1 MANTFTY
8 GAANLSGTG
17 RTTLYTVPHTA
28 PSSTDTTAIVH
39 SCTVA
44 NTHATDSV
52 SVTIEVYDTSETTYY
67 PVVSTV
73 PVPADSTLVLDGVK
87 VNMEAQDF
95 LCTNSD
101 TAGGHLTVFA
111 SILRIDP

>member
-8 GAANLSGTG
+8 GAKNLSGTT
-17 RTTLYTVPHTA
+17 REELYLVPHTA
-28 PSSTDTTAIVH
+28 PSSADTTAIVH

-44 NTHATDSV
+44 NTHGSDSV
-52 SVTIEVYDTSETTYY
+52 NVTIEVYDTSTTTYY

-73 PVPADSTLVLDGVK
+73 PVPADSTLVLDSVK
-87 VNMEAQDF
+87 VNMEAQDK
-95 LCTNSD
+95 LYATSD
-101 TAGGHLTVFA
+101 KAGGHLTVFA

>member
-8 GAANLSGTG
+8 GAANLSNTN
-17 RTTLYTVPHTA
+17 RTLLYTVPHTA

-44 NTHATDSV
+44 NTHGTDSV
-52 SVTIEVYDTSETTYY
+52 NVTIEVYDTSATTYY

-87 VNMEAQDF
+87 VNMEAQDT
-95 LCTNSD
+95 LHATSD
-101 TAGGHLTVFA
+101 NASGNLTVFA